1 MNKSALGVLLLALAI
16 AVTLGCGQSPAPQTS
31 KPADKTAQAPITPVT
46 VVDGKTGAQPAP
58 AGNDAAA
65 PGNAE
70 SAPQPK
76 PEPLPEVLAK
86 VGDDTITAKEF
97 ERALGY
103 TRKRAMPMGMASEP
117 TIEQKRMLL
126 KNMIQQKAM
135 LAAAKSQGIAVTD
148 EDVQKEFANVKSRT
162 SAEEFQKRLDEEG
175 ITQEELPDLIRD
187 SLIIRKYVEGK
198 ALVTD
203 EDLQAEFDKMKGA
216 GGTERK
222 EQTTDVAHI
231 LVRVPEGADDAAWN
245 KAKEKVD
252 AARARVAAGEKFAD
266 VAKEVSDDP
275 GSKEQGGLYKEV
287 SKNKMVPEF
296 EEKMLATPVGQ
307 VSEVFKSKFGWHVL
321 TVLAKHE
328 PGEMTFDDI
337 KDNLKTRLT
346 AQKRSLV
353 ARQLMQEAEQGA
365 KVEILYPPLAEAPK
379 PAPAAGPASAEPP
392 PPAPEAKSTSES
404 AAPPE
409 PKPAHE
415 AATPSEP
422 KPAPVKEEKK

>member
-16 AVTLGCGQSPAPQTS
+16 AVTLGCGQSPAPKPS
-31 KPADKTAQAPITPVT
+31 KPADKTAQIPITPVT

-76 PEPLPEVLAK
+76 PEPLPEVVAT
-86 VGDDTITAKEF
+86 VGDDKITAKEF

-103 TRKRAMPMGMASEP
+103 TQKRAMGMAPAP

-135 LAAAKSQGIAVTD
+135 LADAKSQGIVVTD
-148 EDVQKEFANVKSRT
+148 EDVQKELVSASSRT
-162 SAEEFQKRLDEEG
+162 SPEEFQKRLDEQG
-175 ITQEELPDLIRD
+175 IKQEELPDLVRD

-203 EDLQAEFDKMKGA
+203 EDLKTEFDKMKGV

-275 GSKEQGGLYKEV
+275 GSKQQGGLIKEV
-287 SKNKMVPEF
+287 PRNKIPEF
-296 EEKMLATPVGQ
+296 EEKMLSTPVGQ
-307 VSEVFKSKFGWHVL
+307 VSEAFKSKFGWHIL
-321 TVLAKHE
+321 TVVAKHE

-346 AQKRSLV
+346 AQKRSQV

-379 PAPAAGPASAEPP
+379 PAAAAGPASAEPA
-392 PPAPEAKSTSES
+392 PPAPEAKSTPES

-409 PKPAHE
+409 PKPANE
-415 AATPSEP
+415 AATPSET
-422 KPAPVKEEKK
+422 KPASEKEEKK